1 MARVIQGIVT
11 KYSLTP
17 TSMVVVN
24 KAGGA
29 GAEGFLD
36 IKASRGN
43 PHKLIITLSNL
54 FTTPLATGVPFN
66 WRDLTPV
73 SMMALDQFVLWDNVS
88 GPKTVKRAG
97 EDADDDTTFAAAER
111 RLKLAQAIK
120 VEREN
125 DIALGNLIEIDK
137 LEPIWQRILSR
148 VRGSLLKLPT
158 AVAPLVVGD
167 MDAHSIQL
175 KIKDAVHDALTNLSE
190 DWRDEETEDAG

>member
-1 MARVIQGIVT
+1 MPAKIEITGGDFTLTQDAAAVIAGVTIQTMINWDKLPDGPPRNPDRSYSARELGKWLVEV
-11 KYSLTP
+11 
-17 TSMVVVN
+17 
-24 KAGGA
+24 KAHR
-29 GAEGFLD
+29 
-36 IKASRGN
+36 K
-43 PHKLIITLSNL
+43 
-54 FTTPLATGVPFN
+54 
-66 WRDLTPV
+66 
-73 SMMALDQFVLWDNVS
+73 S
-88 GPKTVKRAG
+88 GPKTVKRASDDP
-97 EDADDDTTFAAAER
+97 EDDTTFAAAER

-190 DWRDEETEDAG
+190 DWRDEEVEDAG

>member
-1 MARVIQGIVT
+1 MTAKIEITGGDFTLTQDAAAVIAGVTIQTMINWDKLPDGPPRNPDRSYSARELGKWLVEV
-11 KYSLTP
+11 
-17 TSMVVVN
+17 
-24 KAGGA
+24 KA
-29 GAEGFLD
+29 FR
-36 IKASRGN
+36 K
-43 PHKLIITLSNL
+43 
-54 FTTPLATGVPFN
+54 
-66 WRDLTPV
+66 
-73 SMMALDQFVLWDNVS
+73 S

-97 EDADDDTTFAAAER
+97 DDADDDTSFAAAER

-190 DWRDEETEDAG
+190 DWRDEEVDDAG

>member
-1 MARVIQGIVT
+1 MPAKIEITGGDFTLTQDAAAVIAGVTIQTMINWDKLPDGPPRNPDRSYSARELGKWLVEV
-11 KYSLTP
+11 
-17 TSMVVVN
+17 
-24 KAGGA
+24 KAHR
-29 GAEGFLD
+29 
-36 IKASRGN
+36 K
-43 PHKLIITLSNL
+43 
-54 FTTPLATGVPFN
+54 
-66 WRDLTPV
+66 
-73 SMMALDQFVLWDNVS
+73 S